1 VERAAR
7 LRGERDEQRDAD
19 AHADLLRRDVDRTRD
34 AVIALRDAG
43 QRGGGEAGEAFIDAV
58 LEPAG

>member
-1 VERAAR
+1 VSAATERAIAAAAR
-7 LRGERDEQRDAD
+7 YAARF
-19 AHADLLRRDVDRTRD
+19 
-34 AVIALRDAG
+34 ALRDAD